1 MIFAR
6 YLLCCALACVAL
18 TTRAAKAQ
26 ETDDSS
32 AHLDVGPRR
41 LSYREGDPVPAG
53 YALEYHARKRPV
65 IGGAIV
71 LGSAYLISVALAV
84 ELPGSDP
91 SVPWLTIPVLG
102 PWFAFAVRP
111 WCHSGGDACDS
122 DLTERTYLVMDG
134 LAQATG
140 MALIVYGTLS
150 RTPELVHLQLHGS
163 DIEVMPTPV
172 GLGYG
177 LTVHATF

>member
-1 MIFAR
+1 M
-6 YLLCCALACVAL
+6 
-18 TTRAAKAQ
+18 
-26 ETDDSS
+26 
-32 AHLDVGPRR
+32 
-41 LSYREGDPVPAG
+41 
-53 YALEYHARKRPV
+53 
-65 IGGAIV
+65 
-71 LGSAYLISVALAV
+71 
-84 ELPGSDP
+84 
-91 SVPWLTIPVLG
+91 PWLTIPVLG

-150 RTPELVHLQLHGS
+150 RTPELVRLQLHGA